1 MNCEH
6 LETRLI
12 AYIDGKANDVDRR
25 EVDTHLAACSAC
37 RTRVQEFSAVS
48 TLLDEMPEL
57 EISPSFDVCLQQRI
71 EAEPAPN
78 WLNWL
83 QPVPRLA
90 LAVSML
96 LVMAV
101 WVGNGPIAPTLPQ
114 VAVNGTEEDFKLI
127 NNLQVLEDFDVLSN
141 FDAISD
147 LPIAPARANP

>member
-12 AYIDGKANDVDRR
+12 AYIDGKANVIDRR
-25 EVDTHLAACSAC
+25 EVDSHLVACSAC

-48 TLLDEMPEL
+48 TLLDEMPGL
-57 EISPSFDVCLQQRI
+57 EISPSFDARLQQQI
-71 EAEPAPN
+71 EAEPAPG

-90 LAVSML
+90 LAVSLL

-147 LPIAPARANP
+147 LPIAPVRANP